1 MHSIM
6 RVSLVFV
13 VIIPL
18 LFFPRLFF
26 GWFTSFNWVHCSM
39 LLRSCCYNSTL
50 TSVDPSF
57 FPSKNI
63 LFPPIVVPCMNY
75 IHHKACT
82 QKHFAL
88 TWIINFHVPFGFV
101 EWVVCLLAWWWPSWH
116 WLQTTS
122 GHWLLTDY
130 CLFNAFALTII
141 RIDCVKR
148 LLDVAAGKAPG
159 LQKAHL
165 PCALTLILRHFITKP
180 FAAGITS

>member
-39 LLRSCCYNSTL
+39 LLRSCCYNAAL
-50 TSVDPSF
+50 TSVNPSF

-75 IHHKACT
+75 IHHKACN
-82 QKHFAL
+82 QKHFSL
-88 TWIINFHVPFGFV
+88 TWIINVHIPFGFV

-116 WLQTTS
+116 GWHTS
-122 GHWLLTDY
+122 LYPQRVQQGMPQRPPVMPPKLKIETA
-130 CLFNAFALTII
+130 CLHCGPA
-141 RIDCVKR
+141 
-148 LLDVAAGKAPG
+148 
-159 LQKAHL
+159 
-165 PCALTLILRHFITKP
+165 
-180 FAAGITS
+180 